1 MIERAK
7 SWMGEARLRR
17 RGYALGAAAC
27 ALLSV
32 LPQPYVARAKI
43 VPQDSSSI
51 GLNSMMNAL
60 GGQLG
65 SFASLLG
72 GAKQPIDMYL
82 AVSRTPEV
90 TDMVIGFLK
99 LDAPQAYGSVRAARK
114 ALAHKVDIHSLT
126 GGMIEVEVRT
136 HDAAESERL
145 TRAYVAAITT
155 RLNALGN
162 DRVQRKRGIVEKR
175 FKEAAQRVTKA
186 EAALNAF
193 RQSNNLAAPEAQ
205 LGSELSL
212 RAGLQAQLQAK
223 LVELRT
229 ARQFQGDEN
238 PALRAL
244 QSEVAELRAQ
254 IARSAA
260 PSTGAAGPN
269 VAGLSQVSGRYLD
282 LYRDYRFAQAL
293 YEVYGLLGRFADY
306 PVIPNA
312 TGFGLF
318 DRAVVESLRR
328 WNEPE
333 PFFRGMVVES
343 GFSLALIPFDRPE
356 RAAGETKNGFRT
368 LLSFALSGLAGSA
381 KGLLRL
387 PILLSAW
394 AGNWVVFQSGQVWNE
409 VNYSTSYARLLTI
422 RKASPIP
429 LLDLVP
435 SRLVEG
441 IEYAVPLL
449 IRASQL
455 IALLAL
461 AGAWLQPTALS
472 RARIG
477 ILLLGA
483 YLVTQSPG
491 GYTQLFLL
499 FLVLLEKWEGAGP
512 RIAITCTYL
521 LCLVGDI
528 PIATIIEIST
538 NGWLSGR
545 PVTPSFGLTVG
556 HFLRPGLIFLI
567 LWALSFD
574 ALVRIVRAHATH
586 RPSLGMAPA

>member
-1 MIERAK
+1 MIEQAK
-7 SWMGEARLRR
+7 NWIGEARLRR

-27 ALLSV
+27 ALLSI

-90 TDMVIGFLK
+90 ADMVIGFLK
-99 LDAPQAYGSVRAARK
+99 LDGPEAYGSARAARK

-145 TRAYVAAITT
+145 TRAYVTAITT

-175 FKEAAQRVTKA
+175 FKEAALRVTKA

-223 LVELRT
+223 LVELQT

-254 IARSAA
+254 IARSSA

-293 YEVYGLLGRFADY
+293 YEVYSRSSEEVTVEALAAETASDAQVIEAPRLDIDRKYNIPAVALLMLIAMLAFFTEVYA
-306 PVIPNA
+306 PA
-312 TGFGLF
+312 TG
-318 DRAVVESLRR
+318 
-328 WNEPE
+328 
-333 PFFRGMVVES
+333 
-343 GFSLALIPFDRPE
+343 
-356 RAAGETKNGFRT
+356 
-368 LLSFALSGLAGSA
+368 
-381 KGLLRL
+381 LRL
-387 PILLSAW
+387 PL
-394 AGNWVVFQSGQVWNE
+394 V
-409 VNYSTSYARLLTI
+409 
-422 RKASPIP
+422 SPA
-429 LLDLVP
+429 D
-435 SRLVEG
+435 R
-441 IEYAVPLL
+441 
-449 IRASQL
+449 
-455 IALLAL
+455 
-461 AGAWLQPTALS
+461 
-472 RARIG
+472 
-477 ILLLGA
+477 
-483 YLVTQSPG
+483 
-491 GYTQLFLL
+491 
-499 FLVLLEKWEGAGP
+499 
-512 RIAITCTYL
+512 
-521 LCLVGDI
+521 
-528 PIATIIEIST
+528 
-538 NGWLSGR
+538 R
-545 PVTPSFGLTVG
+545 P
-556 HFLRPGLIFLI
+556 
-567 LWALSFD
+567 
-574 ALVRIVRAHATH
+574 
-586 RPSLGMAPA
+586 